1 MEERLKRLIEAN
13 NETNR
18 AQWAREWKAQGKKVI
33 GVMSTYVPEEVISGA
48 GFLPWAIAGTWKED
62 IRHARVYR
70 TESSCS
76 YCNHVLEALLTDE
89 LSFLDGIVIG
99 DIDQDLL
106 RLWDLMLSLDLSP
119 FCHAMHVPFVDNAL
133 NTTFFRDEIR
143 RLIRAL
149 EMHFG
154 IAISDD
160 AIRSAITTT
169 NHTRTLLAKI
179 YEFRKREVPPLSGAE
194 VLGITT
200 AARIMPKEVFN
211 AELETLMPYLNER
224 KTDLKEV
231 HPRLLVTSEMLDNP
245 AYLTL
250 IEEHCLVAMDDMD
263 TGSRYFD
270 QLVDTTIEDPVQ
282 ALAHRYLNRHGAPRM
297 KDWDGQIRQI
307 IDWTREYK
315 IDGIL
320 GFPHAWCYPQR
331 YRMAY
336 LSDKLNA
343 NGIPNICLEREY
355 HLANVGQ
362 LRTRI
367 GAFVEMLALA

>member
-1 MEERLKRLIEAN
+1 MEDRLKRLMEAN
-13 NETNR
+13 SETRR
-18 AQWAREWKAQGKKVI
+18 AGWARDWKEQGGKII
-33 GVMSTYVPEEVISGA
+33 GIMSTYVPEEVITAA
-48 GFLPWAIAGTWKED
+48 GLLPWGITGTWKED

-76 YCNHVLEALLTDE
+76 YCNHVLESLLNDE

-106 RLWDLMLSLDLSP
+106 RLWDLMLALDISP
-119 FCHAMHVPFVDNAL
+119 FCHAMHVPFVNNEL
-133 NTTFFRDEIR
+133 NIEFFRDEIR
-143 RLIRAL
+143 RFIKAL
-149 EMHFG
+149 EASFG
-154 IAISDD
+154 VTISDD
-160 AIRSAITTT
+160 AIRSAAEVT
-169 NHTRTLLAKI
+169 NRTRRLLSKI
-179 YEFRKREVPPLSGAE
+179 YAMRKRDVPPLSGAE
-194 VLGITT
+194 TLGITT
-200 AARIMPKEVFN
+200 AARIMPKEIFN
-211 AELETLMPYLNER
+211 RELEALIPYLEER
-224 KTDLKEV
+224 KTNLKAV

-245 AYLTL
+245 AYMDL

-270 QLVDTTIEDPVQ
+270 QLVDTSNEDPVY
-282 ALAHRYLNRHGAPRM
+282 ALAERYLSRHGAPRM
-297 KDWDGQIRQI
+297 KDWDGQIRRI
-307 IDWTREYK
+307 IDWTKEYK

-367 GAFVEMLALA
+367 GAFVEMLDLS